1 MTNVIH
7 ISDTHIVP
15 DGYLVADRLN
25 TVQQLHKLVKYL
37 TEHAPEYGPIDAII
51 LSGDV
56 SDDGSLESYSCFK
69 EIMQSLKV
77 PVYVVPGNHDLRENM
92 RKSFLDEGYI
102 PKEGRLNWHRNI
114 GDIQLIGLDSL
125 KEGFGEGELDSDTLF
140 FLRTTLDRVD
150 NAPVILML
158 HHPPFKSGIKFM
170 DKIGLKTG
178 LDEFKNIV
186 KTYPGSM
193 RIVCGHIHSIMVSTV
208 ENKTVIS
215 APSPASSLLFNVQD
229 DAPAGFMDIGEGC
242 FIHRWEEGFQ
252 SIKLSN
258 SLSNGPFPF

>member
-1 MTNVIH
+1 MTTLLH
-7 ISDTHIVP
+7 ISDTHILP
-15 DGYLVADRLN
+15 NGYLVAKRLN
-25 TVQQLHKLVKYL
+25 TRKQLDTLVKYL
-37 TEHAPEYGPIDAII
+37 IEHAPEYGPIDALI

-69 EIMQSLKV
+69 EIILALNV

-140 FLRTTLDRVD
+140 FLRTTLDRID

-208 ENKTVIS
+208 ENKTAIS
-215 APSPASSLLFNVQD
+215 APSPVSSFLFNVQMMHQL
-229 DAPAGFMDIGEGC
+229 ALWILGEGC

-252 SIKLSN
+252 SIRLSN
-258 SLSNGPFPF
+258 SFSNGPFPF